1 MGDEASAYIVR
12 HLTPNTVVRV
22 GIPSTIKKSF
32 FDVLRSIKSCKQ
44 PSLKSF
50 FRTLFDNTPFLVSLG
65 SIITYSNKHGII
77 WGSGFQTKEYKFNGG
92 ILLAVRGYETV
103 KELKHRGI
111 TPPHCIGDPGLL
123 MPLIFRPHVSHT
135 CDIGLIP
142 HIREYDSVRRIAD
155 KYGYKAIN
163 METDDVEG
171 AISEILQCRCILSSS
186 LHGLIF
192 AQSYGIPA
200 LFFIHEH
207 KGEGLFKY
215 NDYFGSV
222 GIKSYMPYDL
232 KQLIIEKGNE
242 LSQFIINHNEANIK
256 EDLIN
261 LQRFLLSVAPFPMY
275 DSFEDKIEQSLS
287 EEIEYLR
294 LLKERD

>member
-1 MGDEASAYIVR
+1 MKYWNYNQTIPMFWWHRGKLNMGDEASAYIVR

-111 TPPHCIGDPGLL
+111 TPPL
-123 MPLIFRPHVSHT
+123 
-135 CDIGLIP
+135 
-142 HIREYDSVRRIAD
+142 YRRSRS
-155 KYGYKAIN
+155 IN
-163 METDDVEG
+163 
-171 AISEILQCRCILSSS
+171 A
-186 LHGLIF
+186 
-192 AQSYGIPA
+192 SYI
-200 LFFIHEH
+200 
-207 KGEGLFKY
+207 
-215 NDYFGSV
+215 
-222 GIKSYMPYDL
+222 
-232 KQLIIEKGNE
+232 
-242 LSQFIINHNEANIK
+242 
-256 EDLIN
+256 
-261 LQRFLLSVAPFPMY
+261 
-275 DSFEDKIEQSLS
+275 
-287 EEIEYLR
+287 
-294 LLKERD
+294 